1 MKEITD
7 KIITQIIIHKG
18 LNICVLVDNRWRSR
32 SVDSLL
38 DIDYMYLCKGFKGK
52 IAPLQKI
59 FKIRKVI
66 LDASLGGYR
75 LNLLKD
81 ECRGL
86 GLDYIDISPKGSYHI
101 LL

>member
-1 MKEITD
+1 MFWW
-7 KIITQIIIHKG
+7 IIAGGADRLIVCWILII
-18 LNICVLVDNRWRSR
+18 CTCS
-32 SVDSLL
+32 
-38 DIDYMYLCKGFKGK
+38 KGFKGK
-52 IAPLQKI
+52 IAPLTKI

-86 GLDYIDISPKGSYHI
+86 GLDYIDMSPKGSYRI

>member
-1 MKEITD
+1 MFWLITAGGADRLIVCWILIICTCVKVLKE
-7 KIITQIIIHKG
+7 KLPHYK
-18 LNICVLVDNRWRSR
+18 
-32 SVDSLL
+32 
-38 DIDYMYLCKGFKGK
+38 
-52 IAPLQKI
+52 KI

-86 GLDYIDISPKGSYHI
+86 GLDYIDISPKGSYRI